1 MPPPFAN
8 RTDRSGGALPGAAVR
23 RGTSVR
29 PLHRHA
35 LAAALLLVL
44 STAGHG
50 AGAND
55 DGATARR
62 AAHDRH
68 RQAVAACR
76 QAADPAACRREADAN
91 LAVDLRQLQ
100 QLPAADATQRHRQQQ
115 QRLLRELEQA
125 APRPQPPPGPTPS
138 RRPTPGRGLDR

>member
-1 MPPPFAN
+1 MPPLSAN
-8 RTDRSGGALPGAAVR
+8 QTNRRSASIRL
-23 RGTSVR
+23 
-29 PLHRHA
+29 LHRHT
-35 LAAALLLVL
+35 LAAALLLALPV
-44 STAGHG
+44 AGHG

-55 DGATARR
+55 DGGAARR

-68 RQAVAACR
+68 RTAVAACH
-76 QAADPAACRREADAN
+76 QAADPAACRREADAD
-91 LAVDLRQLQ
+91 LTVDLRQVQ
-100 QLPAADATQRHRQQQ
+100 QLPAAGATQRHRQQQ